1 MSLSQRKNFTKL
13 WVMKYQ
19 NIKRRICTAVEYN
32 TRICNCAFNILPF
45 TFFDSNNCM
54 DMHSV
59 KILSTDQCLMGGH
72 VTTERSDVSDVYMLL
87 HTFNFCHGLMISSF
101 YWIESISLGSITSCS
116 TFYNLIFF
124 CISEF
129 LNTMCWDGLSC
140 LTKPVQISLK
150 RKIFTWNINY
160 YNSLL
165 VTNLFQT
172 LTNLEKFLRKNVT
185 NIEKCVRKKCLHFLM
200 NFSCTTLKCKLVD
213 YENQYLTQVITWV
226 QGTEFF

>member
-45 TFFDSNNCM
+45 TFFGSNNCM

-59 KILSTDQCLMGGH
+59 KIFSTDQYLMGGH
-72 VTTERSDVSDVYMLL
+72 VTTERSDVSDVVYMLL

-116 TFYNLIFF
+116 TLYNLIFLHQWV
-124 CISEF
+124 SQYHVLRWLVLLDETGS
-129 LNTMCWDGLSC
+129 N
-140 LTKPVQISLK
+140 QLK
-150 RKIFTWNINY
+150 K
-160 YNSLL
+160 
-165 VTNLFQT
+165 
-172 LTNLEKFLRKNVT
+172 E
-185 NIEKCVRKKCLHFLM
+185 
-200 NFSCTTLKCKLVD
+200 NFHMKH
-213 YENQYLTQVITWV
+213 
-226 QGTEFF
+226 